1 VIGVDSR
8 GTSYI
13 LEEGG
18 SFGTSSDRV
27 EITQVRVRWLEW
39 CVCVCVCGDQFQL
52 LSLLMVEV
60 VTQTS
65 SFGNN
70 LSPYIYSMQG
80 KHNWRPSIP
89 IIMHVVVGTA
99 VT

>member
-1 VIGVDSR
+1 MIGVDSR

-39 CVCVCVCGDQFQL
+39 CVCVEINF
-52 LSLLMVEV
+52 
-60 VTQTS
+60 S
-65 SFGNN
+65 SY
-70 LSPYIYSMQG
+70 LC
-80 KHNWRPSIP
+80 
-89 IIMHVVVGTA
+89 
-99 VT
+99 